1 MQKENYINKKTILL
15 LLVQT
20 YKMKAIWQSKEFWSS
35 IIIIIVMKSNSQIAM
50 TMTNWRIFAKWMW
63 VNFQKE
69 INRFSCTHFAHLV
82 SICQTL
88 CNTRNAKASPSKG
101 ICLSVSRQVSQT
113 TREQINYPTYLVVS
127 MHILD
132 ISWSI

>member
-1 MQKENYINKKTILL
+1 
-15 LLVQT
+15 
-20 YKMKAIWQSKEFWSS
+20 
-35 IIIIIVMKSNSQIAM
+35 
-50 TMTNWRIFAKWMW
+50 MW

-69 INRFSCTHFAHLV
+69 INRFIRTHFAHLV

-113 TREQINYPTYLVVS
+113 TREQINYPRPNLTHTFLLLGDTEDKDCDEIRS
-127 MHILD
+127 FF
-132 ISWSI
+132 